1 MIKLKLNLK
10 ETRNTSL
17 KESVDKTDL
26 VVLKNYWGLEKFSIK
41 KSVWESIS
49 INLKLELQIQKKE
62 KILKIYSDLVEIY
75 AVDLVFLQNYYVKS
89 EILFCKFSNGDKI
102 SLKFLKQEFSFE
114 FLQFLKSDKD
124 QENHEEEEFPLVLS
138 NSGLKLE
145 KIQTF
150 RKKLDQT
157 KEFMEKVKYLKQEPR
172 WELVLKKILDRSY
185 KSSDKITKNFKS
197 SDKITKITKITKNVK
212 EKAVKT
218 YCYCRKPDDLSLMVE
233 CSNKN
238 CKIGRFHAKC
248 ISKNLSNDMNRVD
261 WYCLNCKK

>member
-124 QENHEEEEFPLVLS
+124 QVVLEEEEEFPLVLR

-185 KSSDKITKNFKS
+185 KS

-248 ISKNLSNDMNRVD
+248 ISKNLSDDMNRVD
-261 WYCLNCKK
+261 WYCRNCKK